1 MFVNKEFLGMY
12 QKALNQCRSAKLS
25 YLKSADKQHLPE
37 YKRFFNLQATVRNRI
52 YNDLIIL
59 VNSKEVELAHS
70 FLQNHNGEGIMIA
83 TIGSEKQNAF
93 SKAIELDES
102 MIGLMLQ
109 ITEIDVNTETQN
121 ELNRFVEKLK
131 NSLHTNQIF
140 EKQSFLVREE
150 KKSEL
155 ILP

>member
-1 MFVNKEFLGMY
+1 MSINKEILGIY
-12 QKALNQCRSAKLS
+12 QKALNQCRSAKIS

-52 YNDLIIL
+52 YNDLITL

-70 FLQNHNGEGIMIA
+70 FLQNHNREGIMMA

-150 KKSEL
+150 KKVN
-155 ILP
+155 

>member
-1 MFVNKEFLGMY
+1 MSINKEILGIY
-12 QKALNQCRSAKLS
+12 QKALNQCRSAKIS

-52 YNDLIIL
+52 YNDLITL
-59 VNSKEVELAHS
+59 VNSKEVELAPS
-70 FLQNHNGEGIMIA
+70 FLQKHNREGIMIA

-102 MIGLMLQ
+102 IIGLMIQ

-140 EKQSFLVREE
+140 EKQSFLVRE
-150 KKSEL
+150 
-155 ILP
+155 

>member
-1 MFVNKEFLGMY
+1 MSTNKELLWIY

-25 YLKSADKQHLPE
+25 YLKSADKQHLPK

-52 YNDLIIL
+52 YNDLITL
-59 VNSKEVELAHS
+59 VNSKQVELDPS
-70 FLQNHNGEGIMIA
+70 FLHNHNREEIMIA

-150 KKSEL
+150 KKVN
-155 ILP
+155 

>member
-1 MFVNKEFLGMY
+1 MSINKEILGIY
-12 QKALNQCRSAKLS
+12 QKALNQCRSAKIS

-52 YNDLIIL
+52 YNDLITL

-70 FLQNHNGEGIMIA
+70 FLQNHNREGIMMA

-140 EKQSFLVREE
+140 EKQSFLVRE
-150 KKSEL
+150 
-155 ILP
+155 

>member
-1 MFVNKEFLGMY
+1 MSTNKEILGIY

-52 YNDLIIL
+52 YNDLITL

-70 FLQNHNGEGIMIA
+70 FLQNHNREGIMIA

-102 MIGLMLQ
+102 IIGLMIQ

-150 KKSEL
+150 KKVS
-155 ILP
+155 

>member
-1 MFVNKEFLGMY
+1 MSINKELLWIY

-25 YLKSADKQHLPE
+25 YLKSADKQHLPK

-52 YNDLIIL
+52 YNDLITL

-70 FLQNHNGEGIMIA
+70 FLQNHNREGIMIA

-150 KKSEL
+150 KKVS
-155 ILP
+155 

>member
-1 MFVNKEFLGMY
+1 MSINKEILGIY
-12 QKALNQCRSAKLS
+12 QKALNQCRSAKIS

-52 YNDLIIL
+52 YNDLITL

-70 FLQNHNGEGIMIA
+70 FLQNHNREGIMIA

>member
-1 MFVNKEFLGMY
+1 MSINKEILGIY
-12 QKALNQCRSAKLS
+12 QKALNQCRSAKIS

-52 YNDLIIL
+52 YNDLITL
-59 VNSKEVELAHS
+59 VNSKEADLEQS
-70 FLQNHNGEGIMIA
+70 FLQNHNREGIMIA
-83 TIGSEKQNAF
+83 TICSEKQNAF

-150 KKSEL
+150 KKVS
-155 ILP
+155 

>member
-1 MFVNKEFLGMY
+1 MSINKEILGIY
-12 QKALNQCRSAKLS
+12 QKALNQCRSAKIS

-52 YNDLIIL
+52 YNDLITL

-70 FLQNHNGEGIMIA
+70 FLQNHNREGIMIA

-150 KKSEL
+150 KKVS
-155 ILP
+155 

>member
-1 MFVNKEFLGMY
+1 MSINKEILGIY
-12 QKALNQCRSAKLS
+12 QKALNQCRSAKIS

-52 YNDLIIL
+52 YNDLITL

-70 FLQNHNGEGIMIA
+70 FLQNHNREGIMIA

-150 KKSEL
+150 KK
-155 ILP
+155 

>member
-1 MFVNKEFLGMY
+1 MSINKEILGIY
-12 QKALNQCRSAKLS
+12 QKALNQCRSAKIS

-52 YNDLIIL
+52 YNDLITL

-70 FLQNHNGEGIMIA
+70 FLQNHNREGIMMA

-150 KKSEL
+150 KK
-155 ILP
+155 

>member
-52 YNDLIIL
+52 YNDLITL
-59 VNSKEVELAHS
+59 VNSKQVELDPS
-70 FLQNHNGEGIMIA
+70 FLHNHNREEIMIA

-140 EKQSFLVREE
+140 EK
-150 KKSEL
+150 
-155 ILP
+155 

>member
-1 MFVNKEFLGMY
+1 MSINKEILGIY

-70 FLQNHNGEGIMIA
+70 FLQNHNREGIMMA

-150 KKSEL
+150 KKVS
-155 ILP
+155 

>member
-1 MFVNKEFLGMY
+1 MSINKEILGIY
-12 QKALNQCRSAKLS
+12 QKALNQCRSAKIS

-52 YNDLIIL
+52 YNDLITL

-70 FLQNHNGEGIMIA
+70 FLQNHNREGIMIA

-131 NSLHTNQIF
+131 NSLHTNRIF

-150 KKSEL
+150 KKVS
-155 ILP
+155 

>member
-1 MFVNKEFLGMY
+1 MSINKEILGIY
-12 QKALNQCRSAKLS
+12 QKALNQCRSAKIS

-52 YNDLIIL
+52 YNDLITL
-59 VNSKEVELAHS
+59 VNSKEVELAPS
-70 FLQNHNGEGIMIA
+70 FLQNHNREGIMIA

-150 KKSEL
+150 KKVN
-155 ILP
+155 

>member
-1 MFVNKEFLGMY
+1 MSINKEILGIY
-12 QKALNQCRSAKLS
+12 QKALNQCRSAKIS

-70 FLQNHNGEGIMIA
+70 FLQNHNREGIMIA

-150 KKSEL
+150 KK
-155 ILP
+155 

>member
-1 MFVNKEFLGMY
+1 MSTNKEILGIY
-12 QKALNQCRSAKLS
+12 QKALNQCRSAKIS

-52 YNDLIIL
+52 YNDLITL

-70 FLQNHNGEGIMIA
+70 FLQNHNREGIMIA

-150 KKSEL
+150 KKVS
-155 ILP
+155 

>member
-52 YNDLIIL
+52 YNDLITL
-59 VNSKEVELAHS
+59 VNSKQVELDPS
-70 FLQNHNGEGIMIA
+70 FLHNHNREEIMIA

-150 KKSEL
+150 KKVN
-155 ILP
+155 

>member
-1 MFVNKEFLGMY
+1 MSINKEILGIY
-12 QKALNQCRSAKLS
+12 QKALNQCRSAKIS

-52 YNDLIIL
+52 YNDLITL
-59 VNSKEVELAHS
+59 VNRKEVELAHS
-70 FLQNHNGEGIMIA
+70 FLQNHNREDIMIA

-102 MIGLMLQ
+102 IIGLMIQ

-150 KKSEL
+150 KKVN
-155 ILP
+155 

>member
-1 MFVNKEFLGMY
+1 MSINKEILGIY
-12 QKALNQCRSAKLS
+12 QKALNQCRSAKIS

-70 FLQNHNGEGIMIA
+70 FLQNHNREGIMIA

-150 KKSEL
+150 KKVS
-155 ILP
+155 

>member
-1 MFVNKEFLGMY
+1 MSTNKEILGIY
-12 QKALNQCRSAKLS
+12 QKALNQCRSAKIS

-52 YNDLIIL
+52 YNDLITL

-70 FLQNHNGEGIMIA
+70 FLQNHNREGIMIA

-150 KKSEL
+150 KKVN
-155 ILP
+155 